1 MSPGELVVVGV
12 AVALAAMLQG
22 SIGFGMGMIAAPVVA
37 LVQPTLLPATLVLLA
52 AVVTT
57 LTLVTDR
64 QHVDL
69 RGTGWALTGRVPGS
83 VAGAAVVALAP
94 DRVLALLV
102 AAVVLAGTV
111 ITGLGWRPEPTKGAL
126 LTAGAASGLFGTA
139 TSIGGPP
146 MALVWQGHH
155 GARLRGTMSAF
166 FLVGSAVSVAT
177 LAVAG
182 AVDAEIMR
190 VVVLLLPMPV
200 VGFVLSRGL
209 NRVLD
214 PVRQRRVAIAVSVVG
229 AVLLIGQQ
237 VL

>member
-190 VVVLLLPMPV
+190 AVLLLLPMPV

>member
-1 MSPGELVVVGV
+1 
-12 AVALAAMLQG
+12 MLQG

-190 VVVLLLPMPV
+190 AVLLLLPMPV

>member
-1 MSPGELVVVGV
+1 MSSGELVVVGV

-190 VVVLLLPMPV
+190 AVVLLLPMPV

>member
-190 VVVLLLPMPV
+190 AVVLLLPMPV

>member
-1 MSPGELVVVGV
+1 MSPGELLVVGV

-190 VVVLLLPMPV
+190 AVLLLLPMPV

>member
-1 MSPGELVVVGV
+1 MSPGELLVVGV

-190 VVVLLLPMPV
+190 AVLLLLPMPV
-200 VGFVLSRGL
+200 LGFVLSRGL

>member
-1 MSPGELVVVGV
+1 MSPGELLVVGV

-166 FLVGSAVSVAT
+166 FLVGSAVSLAT

-190 VVVLLLPMPV
+190 AVLLLLPMPV